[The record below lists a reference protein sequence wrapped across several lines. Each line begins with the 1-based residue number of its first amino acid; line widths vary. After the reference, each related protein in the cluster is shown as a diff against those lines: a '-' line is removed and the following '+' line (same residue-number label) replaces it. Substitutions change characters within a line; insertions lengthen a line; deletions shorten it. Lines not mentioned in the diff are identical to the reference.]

1 FSLRAWLPHSFL
13 VGSSPLSLYSRLS
26 GAWVRVFFPDGTL
39 MTDREMLDHFSDVLI
54 SDPRLLSLQ
63 ERELLSNL
71 LQLAHRFNGDNNV
84 AETIAR
90 AVGETVAGRMHEAL
104 GSSILQRIAAERTAS
119 TSNTAQFPPRPPSP
133 GPPSPGVGLN
143 LTEAGTQSL
152 PPRPPSPGPPS
163 PGAGFATATAAYSE
177 SVLVAE
183 PAEILPAH
191 CVILEEFLPPQELEN
206 LIQDTLRHESEFHLS
221 EVVSP
226 GVNGG
231 GTDFEHRRSRVLLNI
246 GRHGAALAACVKE
259 CLPGILPDLGHETF
273 PVSRVEA
280 QITASNDGD
289 FFRWYKYSALE

>member
-1 FSLRAWLPHSFL
+1 MAWLPHSFL

-26 GAWVRVFFPDGTL
+26 GAWVRVFFPEGTL

-71 LQLAHRFNGDNNV
+71 LQLAHRFNGDDNV

-152 PPRPPSPGPPS
+152 PPRPPTPGRRPPGLGFRSPERGYTPS
-163 PGAGFATATAAYSE
+163 
-177 SVLVAE
+177 
-183 PAEILPAH
+183 
-191 CVILEEFLPPQELEN
+191 
-206 LIQDTLRHESEFHLS
+206 
-221 EVVSP
+221 
-226 GVNGG
+226 
-231 GTDFEHRRSRVLLNI
+231 
-246 GRHGAALAACVKE
+246 
-259 CLPGILPDLGHETF
+259 
-273 PVSRVEA
+273 
-280 QITASNDGD
+280 
-289 FFRWYKYSALE
+289 